1 MTAGDSMVE
10 RFDGAVLLLPYKLR
24 ERARSVVRSDRVRAE
39 EIRLRVGRPMS
50 VLLPE
55 GELTLGGEA
64 VTARDLELLV
74 EIATGASVH
83 SSGQWLK
90 DGFIPCR
97 GGCRVGLCGSVY
109 SSGGEVTGFNSFSS
123 ASIRIAREHRGIADA
138 ILPGLFRDGALAST
152 LIVAPPGA
160 GKTTLLRELVRR
172 IASPSQ
178 SRPGLRVGLCDERGE
193 LAAMRGGV
201 AGLDVGELT
210 DVLDGCPKAQGAL
223 MLLRTMNPQ
232 VIAMDEI
239 TSPEDMAAINFAR
252 NCGVSLLATAHAGG
266 LSDLLSRP
274 LYRDVAGVFDNCV
287 TVENRNGRRIINLQK
302 GGAA

>member
-1 MTAGDSMVE
+1 MTAADSMVE
-10 RFDGAVLLLPYKLR
+10 KFDGAVLLLPYKLR
-24 ERARSVVRSDRVRAE
+24 ERARTLTRSDRARAE

-55 GELTLGGEA
+55 GELKLGGEA

-90 DGFIPCR
+90 YGFIPCR
-97 GGCRVGLCGSVY
+97 GGCRVGICGSTY
-109 SSGGEVTGFNSFSS
+109 LSGDEVTGFGSYSS
-123 ASIRIAREHRGIADA
+123 ASVRIAREHKGIADGL
-138 ILPGLFRDGALAST
+138 LPELMRDGRLSST
-152 LIVAPPGA
+152 LIIAPPGG
-160 GKTTLLRELVRR
+160 GKTTLLRELVRL
-172 IASPSQ
+172 IASPSK

-239 TSPEDMAAINFAR
+239 TSPEDMEAISFVR
-252 NCGVSLLATAHAGG
+252 NCGVALLATAHAGG
-266 LSDLLSRP
+266 PDDLLSRP
-274 LYRDVAGVFDNCV
+274 LYRDIPDVFDGYI
-287 TVENRNGRRIINLQK
+287 TVENKNGKRAFSYK
-302 GGAA
+302 AGGRP

>member
-1 MTAGDSMVE
+1 MTAADSMVE
-10 RFDGAVLLLPYKLR
+10 KFDGAVLLLPYKLR
-24 ERARSVVRSDRVRAE
+24 ERARTLTRSDRARAE

-90 DGFIPCR
+90 YGFIPCR
-97 GGCRVGLCGSVY
+97 GGCRVGICGSTY
-109 SSGGEVTGFNSFSS
+109 LSGNEVTGFGSYSS
-123 ASIRIAREHRGIADA
+123 ASVRIAREHKGIADGL
-138 ILPGLFRDGALAST
+138 LPELMCDGRLSST
-152 LIVAPPGA
+152 LIIAPPGG
-160 GKTTLLRELVRR
+160 GKTTLLRELVRL
-172 IASPSQ
+172 IASPSK
-178 SRPGLRVGLCDERGE
+178 SRPGLRVG

-239 TSPEDMAAINFAR
+239 TSPEDMEAISFVR
-252 NCGVSLLATAHAGG
+252 NCGVALLATAHAGG
-266 LSDLLSRP
+266 PEDLLSRP
-274 LYRDVAGVFDNCV
+274 LYRDIPDVFDGYI
-287 TVENRNGRRIINLQK
+287 TVENKNGKRAFSYK
-302 GGAA
+302 AGGRP